1 MRMRKMLFFATA
13 ALVLS
18 LPTRIPAQAVQSED
32 LQILSG
38 GGYKK
43 PMQAVIAAYR
53 QQTGKQVTAG
63 YGNMR
68 QILSQAKASDRTA
81 LVIGDEKFLR
91 QENLFAGFQPIGT
104 GRMVIAW
111 ARTGSAVKGAKD
123 LLRPEITRIAR
134 PDRKKAIYGRAASE
148 WLQSNQLTRP
158 LHDKLLQ
165 VATIPQVSAY
175 LVAGEV
181 DAGFI
186 NLTDAIGLK
195 DKIGGYLPLTS
206 GYGKIVIVAGII
218 RGHEDEPKTQN
229 FLDFL
234 SSATATPLFQ
244 DYGL

>member
-1 MRMRKMLFFATA
+1 MRRRNMILCTA
-13 ALVLS
+13 AALLLS
-18 LPTRIPAQAVQSED
+18 LLTGVPIQAAHAEN

-53 QQTGKQVTAG
+53 KQSGKQVVAG

-68 QILSQAKASDRTA
+68 QILSQAKASGKTA

-91 QENLFAGFQPIGT
+91 QEDIFAGFQPIGAGT
-104 GRMVIAW
+104 LVIAW
-111 ARTGSAVKGAKD
+111 ARTSPAISKPAD
-123 LLRPEITRIAR
+123 LSRPEITRIAL
-134 PDRKKAIYGRAASE
+134 PDRKKAIYGRAAGE
-148 WLQSNQLTRP
+148 WLLSRNLAAS

-186 NLTDAIGLK
+186 NLTDAVGLQ
-195 DKIGGYLPLTS
+195 DRIGGYLPLTS
-206 GYGKIVIVAGII
+206 GYEKIVIVAGII
-218 RGHEDEPKTQN
+218 RGHEDEPKTEN

-234 SSATATPLFQ
+234 SSASATALFQ